1 MLPTYQNGKDA
12 GCYSVR
18 ETRSKSSG
26 VQLRPPAY
34 LQHYSLGPE
43 DETKPNKANKKK
55 RDDQQ
60 ETWKVH
66 ELDSDVVEL
75 QGDSID
81 NINYALKLG
90 FPQDFAS
97 FVCRLDPIEV
107 QVRLVTSLPVSLW
120 MRILNPLAKLIKVNP
135 PSAAGKRKRK

>member
-1 MLPTYQNGKDA
+1 M
-12 GCYSVR
+12 
-18 ETRSKSSG
+18 
-26 VQLRPPAY
+26 
-34 LQHYSLGPE
+34 
-43 DETKPNKANKKK
+43 K
-55 RDDQQ
+55 RDVKQ

-107 QVRLVTSLPVSLW
+107 QVRLITSLPVSLW
-120 MRILNPLAKLIKVNP
+120 MRILTPLVKLIKADS